1 MFTIR
6 TKNTESE
13 DEMAQMQP
21 NPKDHHKRSKLKL
34 VLIIF
39 AVLTTVS
46 LVGLILVLSHMSKD
60 LPDYRSLNEYTPPQM
75 SRVLDRQGQQLGR
88 FFEVRRTIV
97 PFEEISPH
105 MVHALL
111 SAEDADFYEHQG
123 LDYWGILRAI
133 YNSLKAGRLK
143 GSGSTITQQTVKN
156 ILLSQEKTLRRKI
169 KEVILTR
176 RIESRFSKDDIL
188 SMYLNTIYFGHGRY
202 GIEEAAKYYFGIRA
216 KDLNINQ
223 SAIIAGLIQ
232 SPERHSP
239 RRHPKS
245 ALRRRTYVLREM
257 LQNGYLSEDEHQKIS
272 ALELGIAPRARVSV
286 ENAQWWVQL
295 IGEYLSVQ
303 YGKQGLKS
311 GGLTIK
317 STLDLKLQEAAQKA
331 VKDGLKELDKRQKL
345 NRPLKQ
351 LKTTKA
357 IQTWLNKQQKN
368 YADDKGP
375 PLNRKLKGVVSEID
389 AKGRVI
395 ISFGLG
401 KAYIHKI
408 GLERLK
414 DKPKVGDI
422 YPVYLS
428 YDGPRYPKLMRA
440 HLYLPQAAFVAL
452 DPHTREV
459 LAMVGG
465 YSFDESSFN
474 RAVQARR
481 QAGSAFKPFVYGAAL
496 ESRRFTLTTQLLDA
510 PETWPLGGGKRWTP
524 KNYNGK
530 FMGPVLLKTALAK
543 SINSVAVRLAD
554 AVGLDQ
560 VKEFAKRS
568 GLQNVELGDSLTMAL
583 GSSELSLLDLVNAYA
598 SFAADGGYA
607 DPVMITGV
615 DVNPVS
621 ALRGTKTALDWPVAP
636 ALTPALSEDV
646 AWLIQR
652 LLRGVVTEGSGRR
665 LASFKGEVIGKTGTT
680 NDAKDAWFIAALPN
694 LSFGVWVGYDSP
706 ENLGRKE
713 GGGRTAA
720 PIALSFLNKAKWE
733 AGRWRPQPE
742 GITMHHIDPKNG
754 LLDSSANKNSVE
766 SYFLKGTEPKKHSH
780 DQRSRQSGQNSA
792 DSFLFGGGL

>member
-1 MFTIR
+1 MFKR
-6 TKNTESE
+6 HPQENESS
-13 DEMAQMQP
+13 
-21 NPKDHHKRSKLKL
+21 NPPDSKSKKRDSKLNL
-34 VLIIF
+34 LLMVIITILTLF
-39 AVLTTVS
+39 AVGVTFLT
-46 LVGLILVLSHMSKD
+46 SHMSKD

-75 SRVLDRQGQQLGR
+75 SRVLDRQGVQLGR

-97 PFEEISPH
+97 PFNEISPH

-111 SAEDADFYEHQG
+111 SAEDADFYHHQG

-156 ILLSQEKTLRRKI
+156 ILLTQEKTLNRKI
-169 KEVILTR
+169 KEIILTR

-202 GIEEAAKYYFGIRA
+202 GIEEAAKYYFGVKA
-216 KDLNINQ
+216 KDLTINQ
-223 SAIIAGLIQ
+223 SAVLAGLIQ

-239 RRHPKS
+239 RRHPNS
-245 ALRRRTYVLREM
+245 ALRRRNYVLTQM
-257 LQNGYLSEDEHQKIS
+257 LQNGYLSEAEYHMIS
-272 ALELGIAPRARVSV
+272 EKDLGVSPRARVSV
-286 ENAQWWVQL
+286 DHAQWWVHHV
-295 IGEYLSVQ
+295 GERLSNQ
-303 YGKQGLKS
+303 YGKKGLKS

-317 STLDLKLQEAAQKA
+317 TTLDLKLQESAQKA
-331 VKDGLKELDKRQKL
+331 VREGLKSLDKRQKL
-345 NRPLKQ
+345 NRPVKRLKGD
-351 LKTTKA
+351 KA
-357 IQTWLNKQQKN
+357 IQDWLKKQKKR
-368 YADDKGP
+368 YDEKGP
-375 PLNRKLKGVVSEID
+375 PFNRKLKGVVVEITD
-389 AKGRVI
+389 KNKVI
-395 ISFGLG
+395 LSFGTG
-401 KAYIHKI
+401 KAYVHKV
-408 GLERLK
+408 GLKRLK
-414 DKPKVGDI
+414 DKPKIGDI
-422 YPVYLS
+422 YNVYLS

-440 HLYLPQAAFVAL
+440 HLYLPQAAFVAI

-465 YSFDESSFN
+465 YDFSESSFN

-496 ESRRFTLTTQLLDA
+496 ESRRFTLSTQLLDA
-510 PETWPLGGGKRWTP
+510 PETWSLGGGKRWTP

-530 FMGPVLLKTALAK
+530 FTGPVLLTTALAK

-560 VKEFAKRS
+560 IKDFAKRS

-607 DPVMITGV
+607 DPIMITGV

-621 ALRGTKTALDWPVAP
+621 ALRGTKTALEWPVPP

-652 LLRGVVTEGSGRR
+652 LLRRVVTHGSGRR
-665 LASFKGEVIGKTGTT
+665 LVSFKGEVIGKTGTT
-680 NDAKDAWFIAALPN
+680 NDAKDAWFIGALPN

-706 ENLGRKE
+706 QTLGRKE
-713 GGGRTAA
+713 GGSRSAA
-720 PIALSFLNKAKWE
+720 PIALAFLKGAEWKA
-733 AGRWRPQPE
+733 GQWRKQPE
-742 GITMHHIDPKNG
+742 RITMRMVDPKTG
-754 LLDSSANKNSVE
+754 FIDSSNSKKALK
-766 SYFLKGTEPKKHSH
+766 SYFLKGTEPKKHTT
-780 DQRSRQSGQNSA
+780 DQVPKQHGESSA
-792 DSFLFGGGL
+792 DGFLFGGGL